1 MAEKTLEIIRP
12 YCENEMRRLK
22 NMSRSIFT
30 RFNIPLSESDHD
42 DFFSIANL
50 TLWQAYNAFDP
61 DLGVSFGAFL
71 YSCLKR
77 KFASEVKKRYR
88 EKRLADRNAVSLDAS
103 LDEEEGCNLYELI
116 PSDFDVFEEM
126 METQEGGQYQN
137 KVQNYISRLSRR
149 QVDMLN
155 LLIDGYRPAEI
166 RQILE
171 ITPVEY
177 SDSLKVMRS
186 YENVKFLL

>member
-30 RFNIPLSESDHD
+30 RFNIPLSESDYD
-42 DFFSIANL
+42 DFFSTANL

-71 YSCLKR
+71 HSCLKR
-77 KFASEVKKRYR
+77 KFASEVKSRYR
-88 EKRLADRNAVSLDAS
+88 EKRLADRNSVSLDAS
-103 LDEEEGCNLYELI
+103 LDEEEGCTLYELI
-116 PSDFDVFEEM
+116 PSDFDVFEEV
-126 METQEGGQYQN
+126 MENQTGVHNQDKIQ
-137 KVQNYISRLSRR
+137 KYISRLSR
-149 QVDMLN
+149 QQIDMLN

-166 RQILE
+166 RQMLE

-177 SDSLKVMRS
+177 SDSLKVLRS
-186 YENVKFLL
+186 YENVKCLL

>member
-1 MAEKTLEIIRP
+1 MTEKTLEIIQP

-22 NMSRSIFT
+22 NMSKSIFT
-30 RFNIPLSESDHD
+30 RFNIPLSESDYD
-42 DFFSIANL
+42 DFFSTANL

-77 KFASEVKKRYR
+77 KFASEVKSRYR
-88 EKRLADRNAVSLDAS
+88 KKRLADRNSVSLDTS

-116 PSDFDVFEEM
+116 PSDFDVFEEV
-126 METQEGGQYQN
+126 MESQEG
-137 KVQNYISRLSRR
+137 VQNQDKIQKYISRLSRR

-171 ITPVEY
+171 ISPGEY
-177 SDSLKVMRS
+177 WDSLKVMRS

>member
-1 MAEKTLEIIRP
+1 
-12 YCENEMRRLK
+12 
-22 NMSRSIFT
+22 MSRSIFT
-30 RFNIPLSESDHD
+30 RFNIPLSESDYD
-42 DFFSIANL
+42 DFFSTANL

-77 KFASEVKKRYR
+77 KFASEVKSRYR
-88 EKRLADRNAVSLDAS
+88 KKRLADRNSVSLDTS

-116 PSDFDVFEEM
+116 PSDFDVFEEV
-126 METQEGGQYQN
+126 MESQEG
-137 KVQNYISRLSRR
+137 VQNQDKIQKYISRLSRR

-166 RQILE
+166 RQMLE
-171 ITPVEY
+171 ISPGEY
-177 SDSLKVMRS
+177 WDSLKVMRS

>member
-30 RFNIPLSESDHD
+30 RFNIPLSESDYD
-42 DFFSIANL
+42 DFFSTANL

-71 YSCLKR
+71 HSCLKR
-77 KFASEVKKRYR
+77 KFASEVKSRYR
-88 EKRLADRNAVSLDAS
+88 EKRLADRNSVSLDAS
-103 LDEEEGCNLYELI
+103 LDEEEGFTLYELI
-116 PSDFDVFEEM
+116 PSDFDVFEEV
-126 METQEGGQYQN
+126 MENQTG
-137 KVQNYISRLSRR
+137 VQNQDKIQKYISRLSR
-149 QVDMLN
+149 QQIDMLN

-166 RQILE
+166 RQMLE

-177 SDSLKVMRS
+177 SDSLKVLRS
-186 YENVKFLL
+186 YENVKCLL